1 MGILSGLKPEKV
13 FYYFEELTK
22 IPRGSYNEKA
32 VSDYITAFAKE
43 RGFEVYQ
50 DSLNNV
56 IIIRPASVGRE
67 SDPAVILQGHI
78 DMVCEKTTESKHDFM
93 KDPLDIYIDG
103 DFIKAKGTTLGGD
116 DGIAAAYMLAIL
128 DDPSVNAPRLE
139 CVFTTSEEVGMEGAS
154 GLDVSVLQGR
164 QLINIDSEEEGTFI
178 TGCAGGIRA
187 EVRLPLEMERIDVV
201 ASENTGTI
209 TSADSISADSI
220 SVDSKRV
227 YVPAVIKVSGLLGGH
242 SGSDIDKQKINADRL
257 LARTLLTLT
266 NKGFY
271 IKVSKMSGGGKENAI
286 PFESTADVFLDDSQ
300 IDKIKETLAEL
311 TETVRKEYKNTD
323 GNGKIELILK
333 GEVELRIESKAKAE
347 SKASAESESK
357 DVKETETN
365 NPYGDGLVMSDA
377 SLRKAIGL
385 ILAIPNGI
393 IKMSGDIEGLVE
405 TSLNLGIMKV
415 QDNEL
420 SLIYGLRSSV
430 GSAKQALV
438 DRVAIIAESLKATAN
453 FYNAYPAWEYKSE
466 SVLREKMVS
475 AYEDMFGKKPVVTVI
490 HAGLECGLLAEK
502 LPGLDAV
509 SMGPDM
515 FDIHT
520 VNERLSISSAARMYE
535 YLLKVLEA

>member
-50 DSLNNV
+50 DSLYNV
-56 IIIRPASVGRE
+56 IIIRPASAGRE
-67 SDPAVILQGHI
+67 GDPAVILQGHI
-78 DMVCEKTTESKHDFM
+78 DMVCEKTTESKHVFM

-187 EVRLPLEMERIDVV
+187 EVRLPLEMTELQENYV
-201 ASENTGTI
+201 A
-209 TSADSISADSI
+209 
-220 SVDSKRV
+220 
-227 YVPAVIKVSGLLGGH
+227 PAVIKVSGLLGGH

-257 LARTLLTLT
+257 LARALLTLT

-271 IKVSKMSGGGKENAI
+271 IKVSQMSGGGKENAI
-286 PFESTADVFLDDSQ
+286 PFESTADVFLDNSQ
-300 IDKIKETLAEL
+300 IDEIKKTLAEL
-311 TETVRKEYKNTD
+311 TETVRNEYKNTD
-323 GNGKIELILK
+323 GNGKVELILK
-333 GEVELRIESKAKAE
+333 GEDDSKAADDAE
-347 SKASAESESK
+347 K
-357 DVKETETN
+357 N

-415 QDNEL
+415 QDGEL

-509 SMGPDM
+509 SFGPDM

-520 VNERLSISSAARMYE
+520 VNERLSISSAARMYK

>member
-50 DSLNNV
+50 DSLYNV
-56 IIIRPASVGRE
+56 IIIRPASAGRE
-67 SDPAVILQGHI
+67 GDPAVILQGHI

-154 GLDVSVLQGR
+154 GLDVSVLKGR

-187 EVRLPLEMERIDVV
+187 EVRLPLEMTELQENYV
-201 ASENTGTI
+201 A
-209 TSADSISADSI
+209 
-220 SVDSKRV
+220 
-227 YVPAVIKVSGLLGGH
+227 PAVIKVSGLLGGH

-257 LARTLLTLT
+257 LARALLTLT

-271 IKVSKMSGGGKENAI
+271 IKVSQMSGGGKENAI
-286 PFESTADVFLDDSQ
+286 PFESTADVFLDHSQ
-300 IDKIKETLAEL
+300 IDEIKKTLAEL
-311 TETVRKEYKNTD
+311 TETVRNEYKNTD
-323 GNGKIELILK
+323 GNGKVELILK
-333 GEVELRIESKAKAE
+333 GEDDSKAADDAE
-347 SKASAESESK
+347 K
-357 DVKETETN
+357 N

-415 QDNEL
+415 QDGEL

-438 DRVAIIAESLKATAN
+438 DRVAIISESLKATAN

-466 SVLREKMVS
+466 SALREKMVGVFN
-475 AYEDMFGKKPVVTVI
+475 EMLGKEPAVTVI

-509 SMGPDM
+509 SFGPDM

-520 VNERLSISSAARMYE
+520 VNERLSISSSARMYE

>member
-67 SDPAVILQGHI
+67 SAPAVILQGHI

-139 CVFTTSEEVGMEGAS
+139 CVFTTSEEVGMEGATN
-154 GLDVSVLQGR
+154 LDVSMLQGR

-187 EVRLPLEMERIDVV
+187 EVRLLLEMERIDVV

-286 PFESTADVFLDDSQ
+286 PFESTADVFLDHSQ
-300 IDKIKETLAEL
+300 IDEIKKTLAEL

-333 GEVELRIESKAKAE
+333 GEVELRIESKAKVE

-377 SLRKAIGL
+377 
-385 ILAIPNGI
+385 
-393 IKMSGDIEGLVE
+393 
-405 TSLNLGIMKV
+405 
-415 QDNEL
+415 
-420 SLIYGLRSSV
+420 
-430 GSAKQALV
+430 
-438 DRVAIIAESLKATAN
+438 
-453 FYNAYPAWEYKSE
+453 
-466 SVLREKMVS
+466 
-475 AYEDMFGKKPVVTVI
+475 
-490 HAGLECGLLAEK
+490 
-502 LPGLDAV
+502 
-509 SMGPDM
+509 
-515 FDIHT
+515 
-520 VNERLSISSAARMYE
+520 
-535 YLLKVLEA
+535 

>member
-187 EVRLPLEMERIDVV
+187 EVRLPLEMTELQENYV
-201 ASENTGTI
+201 A
-209 TSADSISADSI
+209 
-220 SVDSKRV
+220 
-227 YVPAVIKVSGLLGGH
+227 PAVIKVSGLLGGH

-286 PFESTADVFLDDSQ
+286 PFESTADVFLDHSQ
-300 IDKIKETLAEL
+300 IDEIKKMLAEL

-333 GEVELRIESKAKAE
+333 GEGELRIESKAKAE